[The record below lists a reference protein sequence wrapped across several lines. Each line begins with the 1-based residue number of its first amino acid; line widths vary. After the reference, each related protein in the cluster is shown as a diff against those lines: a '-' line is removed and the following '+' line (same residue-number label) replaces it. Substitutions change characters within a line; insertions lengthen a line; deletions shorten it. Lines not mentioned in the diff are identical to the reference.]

1 MRKLALIALL
11 AASFSAAAD
20 TVQLRENA
28 PDRHVVV
35 KGDTLWDISAE
46 FLKSP
51 WRWPELWQNNKDRI
65 KNPHWIYPG
74 DVIYL
79 IMTPQGPRLTTMET
93 VKLSPSI
100 HSEPIPDETA
110 AITTIPQSTVDAFF
124 RRPLVASVGA
134 LASAPVLIGAAD
146 ERTMM
151 TVGDRVYASGVKA
164 DTGKWDIVRVGK
176 PLKDPDSGEE
186 IAREVIYVG
195 DAKTV
200 APGTPT
206 TLAITG
212 VDREVQ
218 VGDLL
223 MPATEPGDLKFIP
236 HAPKQPVEG
245 KIISAY
251 GGSQTAGKYSTVIIN
266 KGRLDG
272 LELGHVLAIYESGRS
287 VGSKPG
293 LNKLASYSPK
303 SGYIDGD
310 KERGG
315 NVWSGLDIACLKPGK
330 QITAG
335 ENVDYSDVFTN
346 DCRQPYVQLPD
357 LEVGHILLFRV
368 FDRVSYG
375 LVMDSANPI
384 YLLDTVKNP

>member
-11 AASFSAAAD
+11 AASFAASAD

-28 PDRHVVV
+28 PDKHVVV

-51 WRWPELWQNNKDRI
+51 WKWPEIWQNNKDRI

-79 IMTPQGPRLTTMET
+79 IMTPQGPRLTTMST
-93 VKLSPSI
+93 VKLSPTI
-100 HSEPIPDETA
+100 HFEPIPDETT
-110 AITTIPQSTVDAFF
+110 AITTVPPEMVDAFF
-124 RRPLVASVGA
+124 RHPLVASVGA

-151 TVGDRVYASGVKA
+151 TVGDRVYASGLQT
-164 DTGKWDIVRVGK
+164 DSGKWDIVRVGK
-176 PLKDPDSGEE
+176 PLNDPDSGDE

-195 DAKTV
+195 EAQTV
-200 APGTPT
+200 APGSPA
-206 TLAITG
+206 TLTITG
-212 VDREVQ
+212 VEREIQ

-223 MPATEPGDLKFIP
+223 MPATEPGDLRFIP
-236 HAPKQPVEG
+236 HAPSKPVEG

-251 GGSQTAGKYSTVIIN
+251 GSSQTAGRYSTVIIN
-266 KGRLDG
+266 KGRIDG
-272 LELGHVLAIYESGRS
+272 LELGNVLAIYETGRTA
-287 VGSKPG
+287 GSPPG
-293 LNKLASYSPK
+293 LSRLASFSPK
-303 SGYIDGD
+303 SGYIDSN

-315 NVWSGLDIACLKPGK
+315 DTWSGLDIACIKPGK

-335 ENVDYSDVFTN
+335 ESVDYQDVFTN
-346 DCRQPYVQLPD
+346 DCKQPYVKLPN
-357 LEVGHILLFRV
+357 LEVGHILLFRI